1 MFANV
6 STQANSSHGCH
17 HCMRSLCRMSLLYIA
32 QSPWQTK
39 GLMLS
44 SFSGSVGLFS
54 AVGIGM
60 AALLK
65 QYPIKF
71 YPGLVSIEVVL
82 AFILVAMSY
91 KLRQRDDIIP
101 IHTLAENYFEKNYIL
116 VLQYWKAYN
125 YGSFTCT
132 EA

>member
-1 MFANV
+1 
-6 STQANSSHGCH
+6 
-17 HCMRSLCRMSLLYIA
+17 
-32 QSPWQTK
+32 
-39 GLMLS
+39 MLS

-54 AVGIGM
+54 AVGVGM
-60 AALLK
+60 AALLE

-71 YPGLVSIEVVL
+71 YPGPAFYCHIVYLLVTIEVVL
-82 AFILVAMSY
+82 AFVLVAMWY

-116 VLQYWKAYN
+116 ELQYWKAYN
-125 YGSFTCT
+125 YGSFTRA